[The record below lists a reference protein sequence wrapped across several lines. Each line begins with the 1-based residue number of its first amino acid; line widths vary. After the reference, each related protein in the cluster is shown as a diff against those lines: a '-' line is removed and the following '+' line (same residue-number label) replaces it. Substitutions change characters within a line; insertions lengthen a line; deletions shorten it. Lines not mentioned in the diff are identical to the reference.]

1 MEAPVRAPRLLGFGE
16 IAGLLAIGLFF
27 IIPLVSKDPFLTS
40 VANQILIAITAA
52 FGVYIMLR
60 MDLMTFAVPAFM
72 ALGGYAFAIASLRW
86 GTTDTFLLVAISF
99 LVPAIVALPIGA
111 LVLRL
116 RGVYFV
122 LVTFAL
128 TQIVDLL
135 LFELKPLTGGADG
148 LVGMP
153 ATTLF
158 GLQLVDNRA
167 VLFLACGVT
176 LLAALITAVVT
187 RFFRQ
192 QFAAIEENEILAQ
205 SLGLVVWH
213 YKALGF
219 VVAAGLSGMAGF
231 LLVNMLLT
239 AHPTSFSGIS
249 SVNYIAY
256 TIIGGK
262 TSILGP
268 IVGSTLLVWA
278 SNVFSLRGEYSQGLF
293 GLLIMIVVLVAKGG
307 IVGMVEALIQRVF
320 SRARPS
326 PTPVST
332 TPASAEQPHGR

>member
-1 MEAPVRAPRLLGFGE
+1 MAALARSPRLLGFGE
-16 IAGLLAIGLFF
+16 IASLAALAFFF
-27 IIPLVSKDPFLTS
+27 IVPAVSKDPFLTS
-40 VANQILIAITAA
+40 VSNQILIAITAA

-72 ALGGYAFAIASLRW
+72 AIGGYAFAIASLRW
-86 GTTDTFLLVAISF
+86 GVTDSFVLVAVSF
-99 LVPAIVALPIGA
+99 LVPAFVAMPIGA
-111 LVLRL
+111 LILRL

-135 LFELKPLTGGADG
+135 LFEMKPLTGGADG

-158 GLQLVDNRA
+158 GLQLADNRA

-176 LLAALITAVVT
+176 LLAAVITAAAT

-192 QFAAIEENEILAQ
+192 QFAAIEENEVLAQ
-205 SLGLVVWH
+205 SLGLVVWR
-213 YKALGF
+213 YKAIGF

-249 SVNYIAY
+249 SINYIAY
-256 TIIGGK
+256 TIVGGK
-262 TSILGP
+262 SSMLGP

-293 GLLIMIVVLVAKGG
+293 GLLIMFVVLVAKGG
-307 IVGMVEALIQRVF
+307 IVGLVEVLFRRLL
-320 SRARPS
+320 SSARPAAGN
-326 PTPVST
+326 
-332 TPASAEQPHGR
+332 ASVAEQRHGH

>member
-1 MEAPVRAPRLLGFGE
+1 MGHSEPNRFFGLGE
-16 IAGLLAIGLFF
+16 LVAILAVALFF
-27 IIPLVSKDPFLTS
+27 FVPLLSTDPFLTS

-72 ALGGYAFAIASLRW
+72 AVGGYAFAIASLRLGW
-86 GTTDTFLLVAISF
+86 TDSFLLTAVSF
-99 LVPAIVALPIGA
+99 LVPALVAMPIGA

-135 LFELKPLTGGADG
+135 LFEMRTVTGGSDG

-153 ATTLF
+153 ATTL
-158 GLQLVDNRA
+158 LAMQLADNRA

-176 LLAALITAVVT
+176 LLAALITAALT
-187 RFFRQ
+187 RFYRQ
-192 QFAAIEENEILAQ
+192 QFAAIEENDVLAQ
-205 SLGLVVWH
+205 SLGLVVWR
-213 YKALGF
+213 YKAIGF

-239 AHPTSFSGIS
+239 AHPTSFSPIS

-262 TSILGP
+262 SAMLGP

-293 GLLIMIVVLVAKGG
+293 GLLIMLVVVVAKGG
-307 IVGMVEALIQRVF
+307 IVGTLELVIRRLASGMFKTQD
-320 SRARPS
+320 
-326 PTPVST
+326 PV
-332 TPASAEQPHGR
+332 AQAGIKAEQPHGH